1 MHAMCRLIYI
11 KLTKLIQIIIP
22 LFFGLFL
29 CACGSRVELLQGV
42 SESEANEALA
52 ALLDGGIKAGKLPG
66 KEGLVGLDVES
77 SEVAR
82 AIAILRTEGLP
93 KERYAKMGEVFR
105 KEGLISSPLEE
116 RARYLWALSQELSAT
131 VSQIDGV
138 IKARVHVVLPE
149 RSSGGDAAVPS
160 SAAVFIKYKTGIN
173 LDDAV
178 PQVKR
183 LVANS
188 IPGLSS
194 EKVTVILLA
203 AGVKTTEEAASSVV
217 LPPQHSSI
225 DAMQPLW
232 IWTVCGLFISFLGG
246 FIFMVWR
253 KWGRQITVKAPMPSM
268 RSKMADTDSAQ
279 HEPSI

>member
-1 MHAMCRLIYI
+1 MLM
-11 KLTKLIQIIIP
+11 TKIVP
-22 LFFGLFL
+22 LFICLIL
-29 CACGSRVELLQGV
+29 SACGSRVELLQGV

-52 ALLDGGIKAGKLPG
+52 ALIDGGIKAGKLPG
-66 KEGLVGLDVES
+66 KDGLVGLEVES
-77 SEVAR
+77 SEVAK

-188 IPGLSS
+188 IPGLSAD
-194 EKVTVILLA
+194 KVTVILLA
-203 AGVKTTEEAASSVV
+203 AGVKTTEEAANSVV
-217 LPPQHSSI
+217 LPPQHTSK

-232 IWTVCGLFISFLGG
+232 IWTGCGIFIAFLGG
-246 FIFMVWR
+246 FSFMVWR
-253 KWGRQITVKAPMPSM
+253 KWGKQVAAKEPMPTM
-268 RSKMADTDSAQ
+268 RAKMPDTDSAQ
-279 HEPSI
+279 HEPTI

>member
-1 MHAMCRLIYI
+1 M
-11 KLTKLIQIIIP
+11 LTHKIVP
-22 LFFGLFL
+22 LFFCLL
-29 CACGSRVELLQGV
+29 LYACGSRVELLQGV

-66 KEGLVGLDVES
+66 KEGLVGLEVES

-188 IPGLSS
+188 IPGLSAD
-194 EKVTVILLA
+194 KVTVILLA
-203 AGVKTTEEAASSVV
+203 AGVKTTEEATSSVV
-217 LPPQHSSI
+217 LPPQQSSKES
-225 DAMQPLW
+225 MPPLW
-232 IWTVCGLFISFLGG
+232 IWTACGLFISFLGG
-246 FIFMVWR
+246 FSFMLWR
-253 KWGRQITVKAPMPSM
+253 KWGKQLTVKAPTPSI
-268 RSKMADTDSAQ
+268 RAKMADTDSAH

>member
-1 MHAMCRLIYI
+1 MLTH
-11 KLTKLIQIIIP
+11 KLVT
-22 LFFGLFL
+22 LFFCLLL

-66 KEGLVGLDVES
+66 KEGFVGLDVDS
-77 SEVAR
+77 ADVAR

-131 VSQIDGV
+131 VAQIDGV

-188 IPGLSS
+188 IPGLSVD
-194 EKVTVILLA
+194 KVTVILLA
-203 AGVKTTEEAASSVV
+203 AGVKTTEEAASEVV
-217 LPPQHSSI
+217 LPPQNLSK
-225 DAMQPLW
+225 DTMQPLW
-232 IWTVCGLFISFLGG
+232 IWTVCGLFIAFLSG
-246 FIFMVWR
+246 FSFMVWR
-253 KWGRQITVKAPMPSM
+253 KWGKQITVKSSIPATPST
-268 RSKMADTDSAQ
+268 RSKIADTDGTQ

>member
-1 MHAMCRLIYI
+1 MLTH
-11 KLTKLIQIIIP
+11 KLVP
-22 LFFGLFL
+22 FLFCLLL

-66 KEGLVGLDVES
+66 KEGFVGLDVDS
-77 SEVAR
+77 ADVAR

-188 IPGLSS
+188 IPGLSVD
-194 EKVTVILLA
+194 KVTVILLA
-203 AGVKTTEEAASSVV
+203 AGVKTTEEATSAVL
-217 LPPQHSSI
+217 LPPQQSSK

-232 IWTVCGLFISFLGG
+232 IWTACGLFIAFLSG
-246 FIFMVWR
+246 FTFMVWR
-253 KWGRQITVKAPMPSM
+253 KWGKQLSVKSPMPSM
-268 RSKMADTDSAQ
+268 RSKIADTDGAQ

>member
-1 MHAMCRLIYI
+1 M
-11 KLTKLIQIIIP
+11 LTHKIVP
-22 LFFGLFL
+22 LFFCLLL

-66 KEGLVGLDVES
+66 KEGFVGLDVDS
-77 SEVAR
+77 ADVAR

-188 IPGLSS
+188 IPGLSVD
-194 EKVTVILLA
+194 KVTVILFA
-203 AGVKTTEEAASSVV
+203 AGVKTTEEATNAVV
-217 LPPQHSSI
+217 MPPLHSSK

-232 IWTVCGLFISFLGG
+232 IWTACGLFIAFLSG
-246 FIFMVWR
+246 FSFMVWR
-253 KWGRQITVKAPMPSM
+253 KWGKQITVKAPMPSM
-268 RSKMADTDSAQ
+268 RSKMADTDGAQ